1 MDRQEI
7 IILFIVSVIAAIG
20 LYLVFS
26 NLNAT
31 GDAVYPQLQKSNV
44 VSCRVN
50 SDCYWALNNLNY
62 ECRGG
67 YCRPIGAIGPPQYA
81 PKLKIR

>member
-7 IILFIVSVIAAIG
+7 IILFIVAVIAAIG
-20 LYLVFS
+20 LYFVFS

-31 GDAVYPQLQKSNV
+31 GDITYPQLQQANV
-44 VSCRVN
+44 VSCFSTDDCVLAFN
-50 SDCYWALNNLNY
+50 SLDY

-67 YCRPIGAIGPPQYA
+67 YCRPVGAIGPPQYE
-81 PKLKIR
+81 PRLKIR